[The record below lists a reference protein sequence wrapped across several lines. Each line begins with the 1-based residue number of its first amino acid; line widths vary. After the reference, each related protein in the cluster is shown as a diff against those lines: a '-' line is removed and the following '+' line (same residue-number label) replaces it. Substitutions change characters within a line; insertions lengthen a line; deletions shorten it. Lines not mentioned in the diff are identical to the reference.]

1 MMLTN
6 TSEDNKELKPP
17 SLDDILSGFSSY
29 LTTRVSKGTK
39 ELYMINI
46 IRWVRWVLQNVNGVN
61 SVNIVNKTGIVDAL
75 NEKSAQDYINMLTKS
90 KSSSTA
96 SVSGHAVLRFLR
108 WRGIDAK
115 LEMPPIS
122 FSEPKYKTMEEVSK
136 LLSNCDTPLERAL
149 ITMLFDSGVRITE
162 LLNLKLSDIDW
173 KSTTITVTRKG
184 GRRDD
189 VNISDKSI
197 VALSEWLSNRKFK
210 SDKVFGNLTYYQS
223 WKMIKKIG
231 VRSGIV
237 VTPHTFRHSRAIQML
252 KNGADMYVVQQHLGH
267 RRIATTMDIYG
278 RFRAADLKDK
288 IPDW

>member
-1 MMLTN
+1 MVLSN
-6 TSEDNKELKPP
+6 TSKDSKELKQQ

-46 IRWVRWVLQNVNGVN
+46 IHWVRWVLQNVN
-61 SVNIVNKTGIVDAL
+61 SVNKTGIVEAL
-75 NEKSAQDYINMLTKS
+75 NEKSAQDYINVLTKS

-108 WRGIDAK
+108 WRGIDTK
-115 LEMPPIS
+115 LEMPPIT
-122 FSEPKYKTMEEVSK
+122 FSEPKYKTMDQVNK
-136 LLSNCDTPLERAL
+136 VLSHCDTPLEKTL
-149 ITMLFDSGVRITE
+149 ITMLFDSGVRINE

-173 KSTTITVTRKG
+173 KMTTITVTRKG

-189 VNISDKSI
+189 VNISDRSI
-197 VALSEWLSNRKFK
+197 TVLSEWLSNRKFK
-210 SDKVFGNLTYYQS
+210 SDRVFGDLTYYQS
-223 WKMIKKIG
+223 WKIIKKIG
-231 VRSGIV
+231 IRSGIRI
-237 VTPHTFRHSRAIQML
+237 TPHTFRHSRAVQML
-252 KNGADMYVVQQHLGH
+252 KSGTDMYVVQQHLGH

-278 RFRAADLKDK
+278 RFKAADLKDK